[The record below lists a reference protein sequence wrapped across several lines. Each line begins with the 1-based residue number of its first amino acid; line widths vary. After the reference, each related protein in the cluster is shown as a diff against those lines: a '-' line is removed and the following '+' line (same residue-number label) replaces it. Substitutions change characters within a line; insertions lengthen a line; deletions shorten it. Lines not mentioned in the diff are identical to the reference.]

1 MHSGACRA
9 GQRAH
14 RDARHRCIPGGEI
27 KHTLVATEP
36 DSQSLD
42 RNHLPPLAVAV
53 AGHIAA
59 EVAAVASAAS
69 ASAAPAAPAVMTA
82 GPRSTQPARSYHCGI
97 ADVGSQGSA
106 VGSLK
111 LNKNVDTGERDKH
124 ERKKTNNTN

>member
-36 DSQSLD
+36 DSQY
-42 RNHLPPLAVAV
+42 
-53 AGHIAA
+53 IAA

-111 LNKNVDTGERDKH
+111 LNKNVDAGERDKH
-124 ERKKTNNTN
+124 ERKKTNTTN